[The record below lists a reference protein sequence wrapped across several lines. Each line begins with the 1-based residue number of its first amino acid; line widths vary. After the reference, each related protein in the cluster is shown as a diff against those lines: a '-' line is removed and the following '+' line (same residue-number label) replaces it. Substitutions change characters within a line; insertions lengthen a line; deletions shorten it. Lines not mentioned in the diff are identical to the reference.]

1 MRVLQPHPGGIAMAK
16 DWQQERDDEIDSEP
30 VLQAAPMKSKLH
42 MRRGRSNVFTEPDYS
57 EGARPD
63 YGSHDYVRDVSHDI

>member
-1 MRVLQPHPGGIAMAK
+1 MAK

-30 VLQAAPMKSKLH
+30 VLQAAPVKGRLH
-42 MRRGRSNVFTEPDYS
+42 TRRERTNVFTIPEYG

-63 YGSHDYVRDVSHDI
+63 YGLHDCVRDVSHDF